1 MCYRIPG
8 AQDMNNQ
15 QLARQKVKKYLNKVN
30 KTRTA
35 YRSELARYKELSHVT
50 TPARSTAP
58 DYIKRPAPAN
68 PTEITAIKLDEQYK
82 KMARAFKR
90 YTDARCKIEI
100 EILNIKDI
108 QLSLI
113 LYMKYISCM
122 NWKAISKATDKSE
135 PQLYNLHNKALD
147 LFINYLLTHR
157 DA

>member
-1 MCYRIPG
+1 
-8 AQDMNNQ
+8 MNNQ

-68 PTEITAIKLDEQYK
+68 PTENTAIKLDAQYK

-90 YTDARCKIEI
+90 YVDTRSQVEI
-100 EILNIKDI
+100 EILNLKNI

-113 LYMKYISCM
+113 LYMRYISCM
-122 NWKAISKATDKSE
+122 NWKTISNVTDKSE
-135 PQLYNLHNKALD
+135 PQLYILHNRALD